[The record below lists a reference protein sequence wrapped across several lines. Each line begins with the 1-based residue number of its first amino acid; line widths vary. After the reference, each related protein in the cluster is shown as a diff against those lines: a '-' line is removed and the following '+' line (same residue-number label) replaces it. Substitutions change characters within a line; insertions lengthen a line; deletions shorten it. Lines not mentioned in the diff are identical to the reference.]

1 MFSTVLSTRGGDGYV
16 VVVLRGELDLA
27 DAAVV
32 AAELAAVAARE
43 PGMIVDLAGL
53 GFIDSSGVAALARG
67 RRQARLAGG
76 DLVLAAPRRQ
86 PMRLLAL
93 IRLAEP
99 FCVYATVEEAAA
111 AAGRFKDR
119 ARPAP
124 RRPRMARWPRTITWS
139 RTRGLRTCTVAAR
152 TPARP
157 GRLQPPPTPQQRFL
171 RSERPHGCH

>member
-76 DLVLAAPRRQ
+76 DLV
-86 PMRLLAL
+86 
-93 IRLAEP
+93 
-99 FCVYATVEEAAA
+99 EAAA